1 MVYRLSK
8 DVGFNI
14 DALINKKDYR
24 HTVLNRRKAFNRT
37 SVDSQ
42 LDSDDIFTQESE
54 MTTSFN
60 IYDENKVFKWIDNA
74 LKFFDDRLV
83 KPIEDKLKSADT
95 TVMRQS
101 SYQSL
106 KKTREIMDPY
116 SNNKT
121 QNFKSLSD
129 MK

>member
-14 DALINKKDYR
+14 DALINKKNHR
-24 HTVLNRRKAFNRT
+24 HTVLNRRKVFNRT

-83 KPIEDKLKSADT
+83 KPVEDKLKSADT